1 MAMTDTDQYVSK
13 ITFQGWLKA
22 QKIDLLGQPDE
33 TVASLRRAFEKVL
46 LDIARARQSVMF
58 SEPCPGDEHRYAI
71 ALEDGSDLR
80 LVLVI
85 RRSAKGEYFIVY
97 PRDRDSDPHA
107 SYHLKGDYHQKS
119 YKRKFGKSG
128 RRQPLGLGFKG
139 REHLGSFGG
148 GFSAAAPICNP
159 TNFTAVISV
168 PEGVVDGL
176 RGSVMIDLVEPG
188 IEPDPIHRQGKR
200 VFREEIFCN
209 GTPHIAVAI
218 VQSIL

>member
-1 MAMTDTDQYVSK
+1 MTQTDQYVSK
-13 ITFQGWLKA
+13 ITFQGWLEA
-22 QKIDLLGQPDE
+22 QRIDLVGQPDE
-33 TVASLRRAFEKVL
+33 TIASLRRAFERVL
-46 LDIARARQSVMF
+46 LDTAAARQSVMF
-58 SEPCPGDEHRYAI
+58 SEPCPASEHRYAI

-97 PRDRDSDPHA
+97 PRDRESDPHA

-119 YKRKFGKSG
+119 YKRKFGKG
-128 RRQPLGLGFKG
+128 AKRQPLGPGFTG

-148 GFSAAAPICNP
+148 GFSAAGPMCNP
-159 TNFTAVISV
+159 DNFTAVIRV

-188 IEPDPIHRQGKR
+188 IAPDPLHRQGKP
-200 VFREEIFCN
+200 VFCEEIFCN
-209 GTPHIAVAI
+209 GVPHIAVAI
-218 VQSIL
+218 VTQ